1 MECVRNMK
9 FVYTTTTLLC
19 LLIPLLRPYVSGLR
33 HTSTRV
39 LFRHRARYPTRSRN
53 SSAHTFHNTQ
63 QQSQSYRICTR
74 TTRTTAIPQGI
85 AVAVVQTDWGHST
98 CAWFARV
105 LFYCFRLYLFVAI
118 YVYTGADNVT
128 MQCDTAAICDYAHH
142 DFRGAR
148 RLEGLKIGSVISYRS
163 VSNMQHDTY
172 KAHAWR

>member
-1 MECVRNMK
+1 MK
-9 FVYTTTTLLC
+9 FVRLQPCCVYSFRC
-19 LLIPLLRPYVSGLR
+19 LDRTFPVYDIPVQEYSFDTGRDTR
-33 HTSTRV
+33 HAHAT
-39 LFRHRARYPTRSRN
+39 A

-63 QQSQSYRICTR
+63 QQSQSYRISTR